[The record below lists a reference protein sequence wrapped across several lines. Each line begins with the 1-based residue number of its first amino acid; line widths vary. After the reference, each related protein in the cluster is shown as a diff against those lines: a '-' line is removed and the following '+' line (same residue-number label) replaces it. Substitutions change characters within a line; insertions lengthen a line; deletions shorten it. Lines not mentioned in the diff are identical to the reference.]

1 MSETREAAA
10 LGWMWIFGNASDAVV
25 SFDRAGLNIL
35 ALNPATEQLFGHH
48 GTELFGQHVGVLFE
62 GYDRPG
68 APAPPIFGGLPV
80 ELVGRRADGSSF
92 PLEVVV
98 NALEKDGSSCYVA
111 LLRDIGS
118 RQRALSEL
126 QESEA
131 GFRSAVEA
139 LGEGVLIA
147 DEHDVIKYANS
158 TMTHMSGY
166 RVEEMIG
173 HSVGSLFV
181 PEDAQHAHKLR
192 VQLRLQGISEQF
204 EALVKRKDGSMFW
217 AEISSAAYRGPAGK
231 LLGTLSALTDI
242 TERKRVQ
249 EELVQAVDAAE
260 DANRA
265 KSAFLANMS
274 HELRTPLN
282 AILGYTEMLEE
293 EAEERSLEEFLPD
306 LEKVRT
312 AGKHLLR
319 LINDILDLSK
329 IEAGKMDLLVESF
342 ELPAM
347 LLDVRATLLPLAQKR
362 GNTLEALFP
371 PDIGSMRADM
381 TRVRQV
387 LLNLTGNAIKFTENG
402 AVTLAARR
410 VSEGREW
417 IVFEVKDS
425 GIGMTPPQ
433 LAKLFKA
440 FTQADV
446 STSRKYGG
454 TGLGLTISRQLC
466 HLMKGEVDVQSEQGK
481 GSTFTVRLPA
491 SLEMPTPRPA
501 TAPSG
506 TLAPQRI
513 YIPRPGEGP
522 KTVLVVDD
530 DRAVRELLERFLVK
544 EGFRVVTATS
554 GEQGL
559 RSARDLKPALI
570 TLDVVMRDLDGW
582 QVLRTLKSDPDLA
595 AIPVIMVTI
604 VDDPTQASALG
615 ADDFLMKPVDR
626 VRLAEMI
633 RRHLA
638 LPAPAAVSRA

>member
-1 MSETREAAA
+1 MNETLHQAAH
-10 LGWMWIFGNASDAVV
+10 GWMWIFGNASDAVV
-25 SFDRAGLNIL
+25 AFDRVGLNIL
-35 ALNPATEQLFGHH
+35 ALNPATEMLFGHH
-48 GTELFGQHVGVLFE
+48 GTDLFGRPVGMLFE
-62 GYDRPG
+62 GHG
-68 APAPPIFGGLPV
+68 AAAGPPPIFGGVPV
-80 ELVGRRADGSSF
+80 ELRGRRADGSSF
-92 PLEVVV
+92 PVEVVV
-98 NALEKDGSSCYVA
+98 TALERDGSSLYVA
-111 LLRDIGS
+111 ILRDIS
-118 RQRALSEL
+118 ARQRAQQEL
-126 QESEA
+126 QEAEA

-147 DEHDVIKYANS
+147 DERDVVKYANS
-158 TMTHMSGY
+158 TMAHLTGY
-166 RVEEMIG
+166 AVEEMLG
-173 HSVGSLFV
+173 QPVASLFV
-181 PEDAQHAHKLR
+181 PEEERQAHQLR
-192 VQLRLQGISEQF
+192 TQLRLQGISEQF
-204 EALVKRKDGSMFW
+204 ETLLKRKDESTFW
-217 AEISSAAYRGPAGK
+217 AEVSSAPYRAGSGK
-231 LLGTLSALTDI
+231 LLGTLSAITDI

-249 EELVQAVDAAE
+249 EELVSAVDAAE
-260 DANRA
+260 DATRA

-293 EAEERSLEEFLPD
+293 EAQDRALDDFLPD
-306 LEKVRT
+306 LEKVRS

-342 ELPAM
+342 DL
-347 LLDVRATLLPLAQKR
+347 VTLLREVETTMAPLAGKR
-362 GNTLEALFP
+362 GNTLETRIA
-371 PDIGSMRADM
+371 PDIGSMRADL

-402 AVTLAARR
+402 IVTLEARR
-410 VSEGREW
+410 VSEMGRDSV
-417 IVFEVKDS
+417 VFAVKDS
-425 GIGMTPPQ
+425 GIGMTPAQ

-466 HLMKGEVDVQSEQGK
+466 HLMKGEVEVASEAGK

-491 SLEMPTPRPA
+491 SLDLPAPRPA
-501 TAPSG
+501 SSPG

-530 DRAVRELLERFLVK
+530 DRAVRELIERFLVK

-554 GEQGL
+554 GEEGL
-559 RSARDLKPALI
+559 RAARELQPALI
-570 TLDVVMRDLDGW
+570 TLDVVMKELDGW
-582 QVLRTLKSDPDLA
+582 AVLRTLKSDPDLA

-604 VDDPTQASALG
+604 VDDPTQANALG
-615 ADDFLMKPVDR
+615 ADDFLLKPVDR
-626 VRLAEMI
+626 TQLAEMI
-633 RRHLA
+633 RRHLF
-638 LPAPAAVSRA
+638 LPAPAAAAR